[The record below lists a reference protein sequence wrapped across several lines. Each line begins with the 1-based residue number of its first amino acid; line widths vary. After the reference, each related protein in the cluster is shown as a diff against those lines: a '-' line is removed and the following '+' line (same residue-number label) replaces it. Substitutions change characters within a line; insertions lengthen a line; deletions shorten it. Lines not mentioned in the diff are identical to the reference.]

1 MEPLKHECGVAMIRL
16 LKPLEY
22 YQQKYGT
29 WMYALNKLYLMMEK
43 QHNRGQEG
51 AGMAC
56 VKLGGKP
63 GHEYMFRERAEGK
76 NAVTEIFG
84 KANANFKSLTPEQLA
99 DAKFA
104 KEELPLQANFIW
116 DTCATVPPERVAFSM
131 CTHSCDVTIGRR
143 RTSAFVVTST

>member
-1 MEPLKHECGVAMIRL
+1 MGWVCYFNGGVSRMASKI
-16 LKPLEY
+16 
-22 YQQKYGT
+22 GT
-29 WMYALNKLYLMMEK
+29 AVCRTARTMEK

-84 KANANFKSLTPEQLA
+84 KANANFKNLTPEQLA

-104 KEELPLQANFIW
+104 QEELPFAGGG
-116 DTCATVPPERVAFSM
+116 VR
-131 CTHSCDVTIGRR
+131 GR
-143 RTSAFVVTST
+143 

>member
-63 GHEYMFRERAEGK
+63 GHEYMFRESGRGQECRYRNLRQGECQLQEPDTRA
-76 NAVTEIFG
+76 A
-84 KANANFKSLTPEQLA
+84 
-99 DAKFA
+99 
-104 KEELPLQANFIW
+104 
-116 DTCATVPPERVAFSM
+116 C
-131 CTHSCDVTIGRR
+131 
-143 RTSAFVVTST
+143 